1 MRSCLTSLSQS
12 PLPDPSV
19 PAPRNTAVRDAH
31 RRAIARD
38 KPPCGIC
45 GDEIDYRLRY
55 PDLDSY
61 VVDHIHPR
69 AKGGS
74 DDLDNKQAAHNR
86 CNRAKSDKL
95 AGHEHRGTAGVAF
108 VTARQW

>member
-1 MRSCLTSLSQS
+1 M
-12 PLPDPSV
+12 LP
-19 PAPRNTAVRDAH
+19 PRNTSTRDAH
-31 RRAIARD
+31 RRIIARD

-45 GDEIDYRLRY
+45 AEDIDYKLRY
-55 PDLDSY
+55 PDPGCY

-74 DDLDNKQAAHNR
+74 DDLENKQAAHNR

-95 AGHEHRGTAGVAF
+95 GGENRSAERNF
-108 VTARQW
+108 VTSRQW

>member
-1 MRSCLTSLSQS
+1 MRVTISK
-12 PLPDPSV
+12 P
-19 PAPRNTAVRDAH
+19 PRNTTLRDAH
-31 RRAIARD
+31 RRTIARS

-55 PDLDSY
+55 PHLESF

-69 AKGGS
+69 SKGGS
-74 DDLDNKQAAHNR
+74 DDLENKQAAHSR

-95 AGHEHRGTAGVAF
+95 AGQEPRELAAF

>member
-1 MRSCLTSLSQS
+1 MTTPPRST
-12 PLPDPSV
+12 
-19 PAPRNTAVRDAH
+19 RVRDAH
-31 RRAIARD
+31 RRAIAKG

-45 GDEIDYRLRY
+45 GDEIDYSLTY
-55 PDLDSY
+55 PDLDCY
-61 VVDHIHPR
+61 VVDHIHPL

-74 DDLDNKQAAHNR
+74 DDLDNKQAAHSR

-95 AGHEHRGTAGVAF
+95 GADMLPAARQF